1 MHVGNTKEA
10 KVEISAFLADK
21 TVHHREDAWAGI
33 WRNEEGFPVCQ
44 SGGHGGWHLHVLVS
58 IKNWGG
64 EL

>member
-44 SGGHGGWHLHVLVS
+44 SGGH
-58 IKNWGG
+58 WG
-64 EL
+64 LTPTCSC